1 MDERGRRWVGGCC
14 EEGGFVMSWVCV
26 DEDGIFYGF
35 RGESEVRLRIS
46 VPGPSDADRDL
57 MIGLQFANAADHRHP

>member
-1 MDERGRRWVGGCC
+1 M
-14 EEGGFVMSWVCV
+14 MSWVCV